1 MRLKLICAV
10 LVGVLL
16 IASGCGS
23 KKKATSTASKATT
36 PTTTASATGGLNLSS
51 ADCRNLIAAESTI
64 SNATSGKLPGDINAQ
79 IAAMNALAKTA
90 PAAVRGDIATLAT
103 AAGQIAKLHLSSGQT
118 KMTAAQT
125 AQLMA
130 AMSKLDLTKISAA
143 ATDLGK
149 WAQKACASK

>member
-1 MRLKLICAV
+1 
-10 LVGVLL
+10 
-16 IASGCGS
+16 
-23 KKKATSTASKATT
+23 
-36 PTTTASATGGLNLSS
+36 
-51 ADCRNLIAAESTI
+51 
-64 SNATSGKLPGDINAQ
+64 
-79 IAAMNALAKTA
+79 MNALAKTA